1 MEKSY
6 KNAEEYFDQLL
17 QDAGSDMLPDGD
29 ILGAEKR
36 ESTVKVLS
44 LGSKQDRSK
53 IIGFCKEN
61 NISEDVFYNGVFAY
75 VLAKLNGKKDALYTT
90 VYDDIIPVYCTAE
103 AEVLIADY
111 LKGIAKQLSE
121 SISQDAFSFEEISAK
136 YNITPDVMFV
146 WQGETADL
154 SEDDAAK
161 APLQIEMSINNDTLT
176 YRGFYQSDRFSES
189 YMETF
194 FEYMDH
200 VSGQFLARQHIKD
213 VDLMTEKA
221 RAMLDSFE
229 NTERDYPIT
238 DVVSMF
244 REAAGK
250 YPDRI
255 AVICRDEKLTYS
267 EVDDISDR
275 ICGRL
280 KSAGIGKGT
289 VVSVLIGRTSAMV
302 TASLGILK
310 TGAAYQ
316 PLDPTYPDERLNFMM
331 KDVERKI

>member
-161 APLQIEMSINNDTLT
+161 APLQIEMSINNDTLL
-176 YRGFYQSDRFSES
+176 FVNPHYQ
-189 YMETF
+189 
-194 FEYMDH
+194 
-200 VSGQFLARQHIKD
+200 
-213 VDLMTEKA
+213 
-221 RAMLDSFE
+221 
-229 NTERDYPIT
+229 
-238 DVVSMF
+238 MF
-244 REAAGK
+244 
-250 YPDRI
+250 
-255 AVICRDEKLTYS
+255 
-267 EVDDISDR
+267 
-275 ICGRL
+275 
-280 KSAGIGKGT
+280 
-289 VVSVLIGRTSAMV
+289 
-302 TASLGILK
+302 
-310 TGAAYQ
+310 
-316 PLDPTYPDERLNFMM
+316 
-331 KDVERKI
+331 